1 MKIKVE
7 ELLEEIKCALA
18 DEFNAKVGVNGGV
31 LMLDFE
37 NGQKFEVSVKEV

>member
-18 DEFNAKVGVNGGV
+18 DEFNAKVGVNDDV

-37 NGQKFEVSVKEV
+37 NGQKFEVSVKEI